1 MNLEHPRRRN
11 VAAKWKDTYT
21 IHLSKNGRSTRTATT
36 TTTTEEERRRHKLT
50 ATTEVCA
57 KSVAGGYE
65 RFEHSAGVSTAD
77 LVSPTLCGNAETY
90 VEFSCKII
98 TPGFTFGRPAELH
111 VLVTCNDVELRHQ
124 PLHGVRGPWTSWK
137 PFNWTLPACPKGQT
151 PRVSNTTNNNVQNFR
166 APNLTIRP

>member
-1 MNLEHPRRRN
+1 MNLEHPRRLN
-11 VAAKWKDTYT
+11 VAAKWKDTYA
-21 IHLSKNGRSTRTATT
+21 IHLSKNGRSTRTAT

-77 LVSPTLCGNAETY
+77 LVSPTLCGNAEIY

-124 PLHGVRGPWTSWK
+124 PLHGVRGPWTSRK
-137 PFNWTLPACPKGQT
+137 PFYFTLPACPKGQT
-151 PRVSNTTNNNVQNFR
+151 PRVSNNINNNVQNFR
-166 APNLTIRP
+166 APNLTRKP

>member
-11 VAAKWKDTYT
+11 VAAKWKDTYA

-77 LVSPTLCGNAETY
+77 LVSPTLCGNAEIY
-90 VEFSCKII
+90 VEFSCNVI
-98 TPGFTFGRPAELH
+98 TPRVILGRRAELH

-124 PLHGVRGPWTSWK
+124 PLHGVRGPWTSRK
-137 PFNWTLPACPKGQT
+137 PFYFTLPACPKGQT
-151 PRVSNTTNNNVQNFR
+151 PRVSNNINNNVQNFR
-166 APNLTIRP
+166 APNLTRKP